1 MKFHIHLLFVFIIL
15 GFQTLGGPDN
25 SEIKTATNY
34 DGSRKKVDELN
45 HESQRLWE
53 KGEYTNAFKYAKKAL
68 SLSRKISYLEGEAD
82 AFNNIGI
89 IHDYQGQYAES
100 LSNYFKALPIQKK
113 IKDEEGLSYT
123 YNNIG
128 LIYSNQGNYE
138 EALKNYTLAI
148 ELRKKNNDQ
157 TGVSSTYNNIGI
169 LHMYAKDYKK
179 ALENYFASIKI
190 DSTIHDMNGVGASLS
205 NVGLVYM
212 DLKDFEKAH
221 EYFSKSL
228 SIREQLGDKRG
239 IANSYNNFGTLY
251 QKQKK
256 YNEAKEYLQ
265 KGLIIGKQLG
275 AKDLIVYSY
284 QMLYTIEEEIG
295 NKALAYDYYKLYVAY
310 GDSIVNE
317 TNTKQQTEAEMQ
329 FKFDQQQAEERLK
342 QEKQELINKQQ
353 KQRQFYIL
361 WTLIFIIALILLFMW
376 YLNKQRKIEKT
387 QRIQINDQKQLVEEK
402 NREILD
408 SITYAKRIQTA
419 ILPPDKLVKEY
430 LADSFVLYK
439 PKDIV
444 AGDFYWIEPL
454 KDQIIFAV
462 ADCTG
467 HGVPGALVSVVC
479 HNALNRSVREFQL
492 LDPAEILNKTREL
505 IIHEFQKSDE
515 IVNDGMD
522 ISICSLN
529 LETRILKWAG
539 ANSPLWIIRPG
550 DKEIQEL
557 KPSKQP
563 IGQFMS
569 YLPFQTTTIPLNEND
584 TIYLFSDGFADQ
596 FGGDAGKKMK
606 ARRMKEL
613 FISIQDQNMN
623 QQKESIQN
631 FFDKWKSNHEQVDDV
646 CIIGLKI

>member
-1 MKFHIHLLFVFIIL
+1 MKFHLYLLFAFLSLGNPIL
-15 GFQTLGGPDN
+15 GGQSDSVSGNNPNKGISD
-25 SEIKTATNY
+25 
-34 DGSRKKVDELN
+34 KKVDKLN
-45 HESQRLWE
+45 NESQRLWE
-53 KGEYTNAFKYAKKAL
+53 NSAYTNALKYAKNAL
-68 SLSRKISYLEGEAD
+68 LLSRKTGYLKGEAD
-82 AFNNIGI
+82 AYNNIGI

-128 LIYSNQGNYE
+128 LIYSNQGNYK
-138 EALKNYTLAI
+138 EALKNYNLAV
-148 ELRKKNNDQ
+148 ELRKKNNDH

-169 LHMYAKDYKK
+169 LHMYAKDYEK

-190 DSTIHDMNGVGASLS
+190 DSAIHDMNGVGASLS

-212 DLKDFEKAH
+212 DLKDYKKAH

-228 SIREQLGDKRG
+228 SIREQLNDKRG
-239 IANSYNNFGTLY
+239 IANSCNNFGTLY

-256 YNEAKEYLQ
+256 FKEAKEYLL
-265 KGLIIGKQLG
+265 KGLKIGKQLG
-275 AKDLIVYSY
+275 SKDLIVYSY

-295 NKALAYDYYKLYVAY
+295 NKAKAFDYYKLFVTY

-329 FKFDQQQAEERLK
+329 FKFDQQQAEERSK
-342 QEKQELINKQQ
+342 HEKQELINKQQ
-353 KQRQFYIL
+353 KQRQYYIL
-361 WTLIFIIALILLFMW
+361 WTLVFIIAMILLFMW
-376 YLNKQRKIEKT
+376 YLNKQRKIEKA
-387 QRIQINDQKQLVEEK
+387 QRIQINDQKQLVEKK

-419 ILPPDKLVKEY
+419 ILPPDKLVKEF

-454 KDQIIFAV
+454 KGQIIFAV

-505 IIHEFQKSDE
+505 ILYEFQKSDE

-529 LETRILKWAG
+529 LDKRILEWSG
-539 ANSPLWIIRPG
+539 ANSPLWIIKQG
-550 DKEIQEL
+550 EKEIVEL

-569 YLPFQTTTIPLNEND
+569 YLPFQTTTIPLTKDD

-596 FGGDAGKKMK
+596 FGGDLGKKMK
-606 ARRMKEL
+606 AKRMKEL
-613 FISIQDQNMN
+613 FISIQDQTMN
-623 QQKESIQN
+623 QQKKSIEA
-631 FFDKWKSNHEQVDDV
+631 FFDDWKSNLEQVDDV

>member
-1 MKFHIHLLFVFIIL
+1 MKIYIYLLFAFL
-15 GFQTLGGPDN
+15 SFGNLLLGGQTDSFNANNPNKSSDN
-25 SEIKTATNY
+25 
-34 DGSRKKVDELN
+34 KKVDKLN

-53 KGEYTNAFKYAKKAL
+53 NSEYTNALKYAKNAL
-68 SLSRKISYLEGEAD
+68 LLSRQTGYLKGEAD
-82 AFNNIGI
+82 AYNNIGI

-113 IKDEEGLSYT
+113 INDEEGLSYT

-128 LIYSNQGNYE
+128 LIYSNQGNYK
-138 EALKNYTLAI
+138 EALKNYTMAV

-169 LHMYAKDYKK
+169 LHMYAKDYEK

-190 DSTIHDMNGVGASLS
+190 DSAIHDMNGVGASLS

-212 DLKDFEKAH
+212 DLKDYEKAH

-228 SIREQLGDKRG
+228 SIREQLKDKRG
-239 IANSYNNFGTLY
+239 IANSCNNFGTLY

-256 YNEAKEYLQ
+256 FNEAREFLL
-265 KGLIIGKQLG
+265 KGLEIGQQLG
-275 AKDLIVYSY
+275 SKDLIVYSY

-295 NKALAYDYYKLYVAY
+295 NKAKAFDYYKLFVAY

-329 FKFDQQQAEERLK
+329 FKFDQQQAEERSK
-342 QEKQELINKQQ
+342 QEKQDLINKQQ
-353 KQRQFYIL
+353 KQRQYYIL
-361 WTLIFIIALILLFMW
+361 WTLIFIIAMILLFMW
-376 YLNKQRKIEKT
+376 YLNKQRKIERT
-387 QRIQINDQKQLVEEK
+387 QRIQINDQKQLVEKK

-529 LETRILKWAG
+529 LATRILEWSG
-539 ANSPLWIIRPG
+539 ANSPLWIIKHG
-550 DKEIQEL
+550 EKEIIEL

-569 YLPFQTTTIPLNEND
+569 YLPFQTTTITLEKND

-596 FGGDAGKKMK
+596 FGGNSGKKMK
-606 ARRMKEL
+606 AKRMKEL
-613 FISIQDQNMN
+613 FISIQDQTMN
-623 QQKESIQN
+623 QQKRSIEK
-631 FFDKWKSNHEQVDDV
+631 FFDDWKSNLEQVDDV
-646 CIIGLKI
+646 CVIGLKI